1 MPKPKPDQVIRYE
14 LVLGRSEREML
25 REATTAY
32 EVNKIATPIVNL
44 MNDVTGMTVLLSL
57 IAAVG
62 AFVGLGVSF
71 IFLVS
76 DDLSVAGVIDEF
88 VSQTNQHR
96 AAMGLTLLGAGLAA
110 TPFGPLTYVTRLVQ
124 SLFGLDLGEQQAT
137 TSATNYADAG
147 MPSPDVSALLQ
158 SAVNAGY
165 STVVGNNMAWA
176 QGWSNA
182 GGQVPFP

>member
-1 MPKPKPDQVIRYE
+1 MPKPKPDQVIRHE

-32 EVNKIATPIVNL
+32 EVNQIATPIVNL

-96 AAMGLTLLGAGLAA
+96 AAMGLTLLGAGFAA
-110 TPFGPLTYVTRLVQ
+110 TPLFPLSYVTRLLQ

-137 TSATNYADAG
+137 TSATTRAGDAA
-147 MPSPDVSALLQ
+147 SILRTA
-158 SAVNAGY
+158 ANAGY
-165 STVVGNNMAWA
+165 STVVGNNMAWS
-176 QGWSNA
+176 QGWSNS

>member
-57 IAAVG
+57 IAAIG

-96 AAMGLTLLGAGLAA
+96 AAMGLTLWRVGTAQV
-110 TPFGPLTYVTRLVQ
+110 PIVGPYYGFVTRLLQ

-137 TSATNYADAG
+137 TSATTTSAGDAE
-147 MPSPDVSALLQ
+147 SILRTA
-158 SAVNAGY
+158 ANAGY
-165 STVVGNNMAWA
+165 STVVGNNMVWSH
-176 QGWSNA
+176 GWSNS

>member
-76 DDLSVAGVIDEF
+76 DDLSIAGVIDEF

-96 AAMGLTLLGAGLAA
+96 AAMGLTLLGAGFAA
-110 TPFGPLTYVTRLVQ
+110 TPLFPLSYVTRLLQ
-124 SLFGLDLGEQQAT
+124 SLFGLELGEQQETTSAT
-137 TSATNYADAG
+137 TSAGDAA
-147 MPSPDVSALLQ
+147 SIFRTA
-158 SAVNAGY
+158 ANAGY
-165 STVVGNNMAWA
+165 STVVGNNMVWSH
-176 QGWSNA
+176 GWSNS
-182 GGQVPFP
+182 GGQVPWP

>member
-57 IAAVG
+57 IAAIG

-137 TSATNYADAG
+137 TSATTTSAGDAA
-147 MPSPDVSALLQ
+147 SILRTA
-158 SAVNAGY
+158 ANAGY
-165 STVVGNNMAWA
+165 STVVGNNMVWSH
-176 QGWSNA
+176 GWSNS

>member
-1 MPKPKPDQVIRYE
+1 MPKPKPDQIVRFE
-14 LVLGRSEREML
+14 LVLGRSEKEML

-57 IAAVG
+57 IAAIG

-71 IFLVS
+71 IFLVD
-76 DDLSVAGVIDEF
+76 DDLSIAGVIDAF

-96 AAMGLTLLGAGLAA
+96 AAMGLTMLRVGTQGV
-110 TPFGPLTYVTRLVQ
+110 PIIGPYYGFVTRLLQ

-137 TSATNYADAG
+137 TSATTSAGDAA
-147 MPSPDVSALLQ
+147 SILRTA
-158 SAVNAGY
+158 ANAGY
-165 STVVGNNMAWA
+165 STVVGNNMVWSH
-176 QGWSNA
+176 GWSNS

>member
-57 IAAVG
+57 IAAIG

-96 AAMGLTLLGAGLAA
+96 AAMGLTLFRVGTAPL
-110 TPFGPLTYVTRLVQ
+110 PIVGPYYGFMTKLLQ
-124 SLFGLDLGEQQAT
+124 SLFGFDLGEQQAT
-137 TSATNYADAG
+137 TSATTTSAGDAA
-147 MPSPDVSALLQ
+147 SILRTA
-158 SAVNAGY
+158 ANAGY
-165 STVVGNNMAWA
+165 STVVGNNMAWS
-176 QGWSNA
+176 QGWSNS